1 MLLIQN
7 VKIYTME
14 NDELLKGYDILVDGT
29 KIIKIGKGLEAEGA
43 KVIKGRGRYVTPG
56 LVDAHTHLGLF
67 AETIG
72 FPGSD
77 GNDATNPITP
87 QLRAIDSINPMDVSF
102 SEART
107 GGVTTVSSGPGSAN
121 VICGTFTVMKTYGRR
136 IDEMTLIKESAMKCA
151 FGENPK
157 RVYNAKGQMPS
168 TRMGTAAIFRE
179 TMFQAKEYLAK
190 KEAAEEKKDMPSF
203 DIKMEALIPVLKKEI
218 PLKAHA
224 HRADD
229 IFTAIRIA
237 QEFDVDLTLDHC
249 TEGHL
254 IADYLA
260 KEGYPAIVGPS
271 YGDKSKFE
279 LIEKSFKTPH
289 ILNEAGV
296 LTCITTDAPVIKLE
310 DLNMCAA
317 FAQGAGMPELE
328 ALKAIT
334 IYPAKILK
342 LDDRIGSIKEGKDA
356 DIVIWKKHPLEINS
370 RAAITIIDG
379 EIRHQ

>member
-1 MLLIQN
+1 MILIKN
-7 VKIYTME
+7 ANIFTME
-14 NDELLKGYDILVDGT
+14 DDQILTSYDILLDGK
-29 KIIKIGKGLEAEGA
+29 KIKEIAKNIECEEA
-43 KVIKGRGRYVTPG
+43 KVIDGKGRYVTPG

-72 FPGSD
+72 FAGSD
-77 GNDATNPITP
+77 GNDATHPITP
-87 QLRAIDSINPMDVSF
+87 HLRAIDSINPMDVSF
-102 SEART
+102 AEART

-121 VICGTFTVMKTYGRR
+121 VIGGTFTIIKTYGNR
-136 IDEMTLIKESAMKCA
+136 IDDMTLIKENAMKCA

-157 RVYNAKGQMPS
+157 RVYSGKGKLPS

-179 TMFQAKEYLAK
+179 TMFKAKEYLAK
-190 KEAAEEKKDMPSF
+190 KEMAKEVKDQPSF
-203 DIKMEALIPVLKKEI
+203 DIKMEALIPVIKKEI

-237 QEFDVDLTLDHC
+237 KEFDVDLTLDHC

-260 KEGYPAIVGPS
+260 AEGYPAIVGPTYS
-271 YGDKSKFE
+271 GKSKFE
-279 LIEKSFKTPH
+279 LTEKSFSTPH
-289 ILNEAGV
+289 VLNEAGV
-296 LTCITTDAPVIKLE
+296 LVSITTDSPVIRLE

-317 FAQGAGMPELE
+317 FAHGAGMPKIE

-334 IYPAKILK
+334 INGAKILK
-342 LDDRIGSIKEGKDA
+342 LDDRIGSLKVGKDA
-356 DIVIWKKHPLEINS
+356 DVVVWNRHPLEINA
-370 RAAITIIDG
+370 RADYTIIDG
-379 EIRHQ
+379 EIR